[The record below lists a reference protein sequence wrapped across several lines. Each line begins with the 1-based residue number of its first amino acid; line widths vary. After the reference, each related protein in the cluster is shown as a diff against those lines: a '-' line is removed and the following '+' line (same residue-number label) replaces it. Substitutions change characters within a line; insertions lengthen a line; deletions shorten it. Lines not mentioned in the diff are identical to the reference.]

1 MIEKIEINKVLYAII
16 IRSNYKG
23 DGIEFFTP
31 EDFSQQLA
39 YMRRPK
45 GSRIQPHIHK
55 KINKQINFTQEVLFI
70 KSGKLK
76 VDFFDEKKKYLQ
88 SNILEKGDIILLS
101 KGGHGFEII
110 EESEIIEFKQGPYD
124 KELDKERF

>member
-45 GSRIQPHIHK
+45 GYIIQPHIHK

-76 VDFFDEKKKYLQ
+76 VDFLMKKKKYLQ

-110 EESEIIEFKQGPYD
+110 EESEIIEVKQGPYD

>member
-23 DGIEFFTP
+23 DGIEFYSWRF
-31 EDFSQQLA
+31 FSTISIHA
-39 YMRRPK
+39 KTK
-45 GSRIQPHIHK
+45 GYRIQPHIHK

-76 VDFFDEKKKYLQ
+76 VDFFDEKKYLQ
-88 SNILEKGDIILLS
+88 SNILEKGDIYFSI
-101 KGGHGFEII
+101 
-110 EESEIIEFKQGPYD
+110 
-124 KELDKERF
+124 

>member
-45 GSRIQPHIHK
+45 GYRIQPHIHK

-88 SNILEKGDIILLS
+88 SNILEKGDIILLY
-101 KGGHGFEII
+101 K
-110 EESEIIEFKQGPYD
+110 
-124 KELDKERF
+124 

>member
-45 GSRIQPHIHK
+45 GYRIQPHIHK

-110 EESEIIEFKQGPYD
+110 EESEIIEVKQGPYD

>member
-1 MIEKIEINKVLYAII
+1 MIEKIEINKELYAII

-45 GSRIQPHIHK
+45 GYRIQPHIHK

-110 EESEIIEFKQGPYD
+110 EESEIIEVKQGPYD

>member
-1 MIEKIEINKVLYAII
+1 MIEKIEINKELYAII

-45 GSRIQPHIHK
+45 GYRIQPHIHK

-110 EESEIIEFKQGPYD
+110 EDSEIIEVKQGPYD